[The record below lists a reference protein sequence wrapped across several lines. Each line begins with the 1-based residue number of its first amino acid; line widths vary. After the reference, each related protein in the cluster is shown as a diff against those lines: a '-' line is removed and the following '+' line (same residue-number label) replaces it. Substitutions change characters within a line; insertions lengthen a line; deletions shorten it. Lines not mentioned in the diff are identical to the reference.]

1 MTHEDFAAKHPHPPS
16 PVYVKIDRHS
26 DPSSIDIRSPSL
38 IDIRRPPKPKASE
51 NPPEAV
57 RRLSDDGID
66 SMEVDRVPTVRILRK
81 RKEKV
86 AKHLKRG
93 ANEKEK
99 ESFRKRVSRI
109 PLEKPFDEAY
119 YTHRL

>member
-1 MTHEDFAAKHPHPPS
+1 MP
-16 PVYVKIDRHS
+16 KIDVGRLNAL
-26 DPSSIDIRSPSL
+26 R
-38 IDIRRPPKPKASE
+38 PKPKASE
-51 NPPEAV
+51 NPLEAV
-57 RRLSDDGID
+57 RTPSDDGIY
-66 SMEVDRVPTVRILRK
+66 SMEVDRVRTVRTLRK

-119 YTHRL
+119 YTYRL